1 MALCLFI
8 FASLCGLVAGFL
20 AMMLAGIG
28 WAGGVAV
35 FFATTY
41 AVALLP
47 VLLDLV
53 LDRRGPQS

>member
-28 WAGGVAV
+28 WVGGVAV

-41 AVALLP
+41 GVATLP
-47 VLLDLV
+47 ILLDLL
-53 LDRRGPQS
+53 LDRHSHPS